1 MNIIPEQDIKVEDL
15 YWIEK
20 LYFNYQN
27 AGMRN

>member
-1 MNIIPEQDIKVEDL
+1 MIEIPEQNIKVEDL
-15 YWIEK
+15 YWIDK